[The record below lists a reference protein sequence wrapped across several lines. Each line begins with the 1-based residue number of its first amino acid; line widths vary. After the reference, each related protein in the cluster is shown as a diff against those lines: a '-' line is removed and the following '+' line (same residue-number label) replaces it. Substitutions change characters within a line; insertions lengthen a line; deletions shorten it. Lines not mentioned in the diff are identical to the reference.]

1 MKNTKNMG
9 AHSLYESPEAELLE
23 VRFEEH
29 LLDGSPFN
37 SDNNQKFI
45 IDDDEEEFYPA

>member
-1 MKNTKNMG
+1 MK
-9 AHSLYESPEAELLE
+9 ARSAYESPEAELLE
-23 VRFEEH
+23 VRFEGH

-37 SDNNQKFI
+37 SDNNQKPI

>member
-1 MKNTKNMG
+1 MKHTKNMG

-29 LLDGSPFN
+29 LLDGSLFN
-37 SDNNQKFI
+37 TDNNRKLDI
-45 IDDDEEEFYPA
+45 DEEEYYPA

>member
-37 SDNNQKFI
+37 TDNNQKYD
-45 IDDDEEEFYPA
+45 IDEYEKDF